1 MKFELHGVNSSDE
14 LHTWKEMKESCT
26 HNTGKNCLTMRYRI
40 INLQKEEINEDQGD
54 TRDRKRSVQALNA

>member
-1 MKFELHGVNSSDE
+1 
-14 LHTWKEMKESCT
+14 
-26 HNTGKNCLTMRYRI
+26 MRYRI